1 MQSERIV
8 TIRRKLSEKEPPLG
22 QARIASVAVILRDGD
37 DPRTLV
43 IRRAEREEDPWSGHI
58 AFPGGKWEM
67 GDRSPQ
73 DTAARETREE
83 TGIDLKKSA
92 RFLGYFGTFRTH
104 TQSIEVIPSVFL
116 LQDDDVDLCPNDEVT
131 SYRWVALNILA
142 DPLSQSVQVVR
153 RGVTTLETP
162 ALVIGDYLIW
172 GLTYRIISALFME
185 DT

>member
-1 MQSERIV
+1 MQSQRILA
-8 TIRRKLSEKEPPLG
+8 IRRKLSEKEPLCG
-22 QARIASVAVILRDGD
+22 KARVASVAVILRDGD

-58 AFPGGKWEM
+58 AFPGGKWQKC
-67 GDRSPQ
+67 DRSAK
-73 DTAARETREE
+73 DTAAREVREE

-104 TQSIEVIPSVFL
+104 TQSIEVIPSVYL
-116 LQDDDVDLCPNDEVT
+116 LLDDRVDLCPNCEVS

-153 RGVTTLETP
+153 RGATTLETP

-172 GLTYRIISALFME
+172 GLTYRIISALFVE